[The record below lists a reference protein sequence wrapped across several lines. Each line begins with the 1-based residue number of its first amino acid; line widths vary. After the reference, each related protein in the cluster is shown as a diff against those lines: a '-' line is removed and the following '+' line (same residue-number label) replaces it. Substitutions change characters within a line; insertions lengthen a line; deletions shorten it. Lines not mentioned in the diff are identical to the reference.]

1 MNISNIKPEHS
12 DAHCHVQ
19 RCSWQRSAQKAQLDD
34 HIQFPN
40 SNMTT
45 TELRKSNSNPVRDK
59 ESSNLAS
66 KLLSD
71 AFKLITEGTS
81 RACHLKR
88 NFREGILL
96 ISFGMSEIVFI
107 HKEIGLQRI
116 CEWKPIGS
124 WWKKTPRYSWHPL
137 SHLPAQEQRSI
148 HAFLPSGMSSS
159 QTQLTTWKWRR
170 CKACRNFSFSTQYTA
185 YKQR

>member
-19 RCSWQRSAQKAQLDD
+19 WCSWQRSTQKAQLDE

-71 AFKLITEGTS
+71 AFKLITEGIN

-96 ISFGMSEIVFI
+96 IFFGMSEIVFI
-107 HKEIGLQRI
+107 HKEIRLQRI
-116 CEWKPIGS
+116 CEWFQMEENPQLLL
-124 WWKKTPRYSWHPL
+124 TPPFPPPCPGAEVHPC
-137 SHLPAQEQRSI
+137 
-148 HAFLPSGMSSS
+148 FF
-159 QTQLTTWKWRR
+159 TFW
-170 CKACRNFSFSTQYTA
+170 NVF
-185 YKQR
+185 